1 MEDRQRQTQNG
12 GTPLPVE
19 QGHLTGT
26 AEDQSVSIGLD
37 AEQQRVNQES
47 EAARTSKVFAST
59 TAPTSA
65 PRASSQEAAI
75 SAAPS
80 SDETF
85 AQNGQDRKHVDRRTT
100 APDKLSSPASPFVIQ
115 AGTII
120 PQLSLRE
127 FARSVRPIPKEPP
140 TNSWAE
146 TPPGRPRRRATLE
159 AAEPFPAT
167 RSALQGFAVD
177 ACLFTGPKS
186 STVYQ
191 AGAGAALRS
200 LR

>member
-1 MEDRQRQTQNG
+1 MSTDVPRL

-26 AEDQSVSIGLD
+26 AEGQSVSIGLD
-37 AEQQRVNQES
+37 AEQQGVNQES

-85 AQNGQDRKHVDRRTT
+85 AQNG
-100 APDKLSSPASPFVIQ
+100 
-115 AGTII
+115 
-120 PQLSLRE
+120 
-127 FARSVRPIPKEPP
+127 
-140 TNSWAE
+140 
-146 TPPGRPRRRATLE
+146 
-159 AAEPFPAT
+159 
-167 RSALQGFAVD
+167 
-177 ACLFTGPKS
+177 
-186 STVYQ
+186 
-191 AGAGAALRS
+191 
-200 LR
+200 

>member
-1 MEDRQRQTQNG
+1 MRGAGSGRGPRRSNVMEDRQRQTQNG
-12 GTPLPVE
+12 SLPVE
-19 QGHLTGT
+19 QEHLTGT
-26 AEDQSVSIGLD
+26 AEGQSVSIGLD

-85 AQNGQDRKHVDRRTT
+85 AQNGQDRKHFDRRTT

-115 AGTII
+115 AGTRSHYEN
-120 PQLSLRE
+120 SL
-127 FARSVRPIPKEPP
+127 
-140 TNSWAE
+140 
-146 TPPGRPRRRATLE
+146 
-159 AAEPFPAT
+159 
-167 RSALQGFAVD
+167 
-177 ACLFTGPKS
+177 
-186 STVYQ
+186 
-191 AGAGAALRS
+191 GA
-200 LR
+200 